1 MSGKGYENGKY
12 FEINRRGKLK
22 ESKALPVHKINAEM
36 ANNNSMGKYAHE
48 EYAESTKRK

>member
-22 ESKALPVHKINAEM
+22 EEERIDRKADRKLHGVKE
-36 ANNNSMGKYAHE
+36 HE
-48 EYAESTKRK
+48 HEHWGA